1 MRRIR
6 AALKGKGGQ
15 PHGRRLYSG
24 VGPALRVAGRRERI
38 IVAYV
43 EVSKDGTVVARRAVP
58 PDRARSGC
66 EVCLEPGGRVRL
78 QVGQS
83 AVVGGY
89 EVRVVDGPV
98 GGPDSS
104 DVPSHDG
111 PVRIALDPP
120 DASLAATQDLA
131 VSDDAAAVSESQQ
144 LTVDAP
150 AAQRGTL
157 AMDGPQAATMA
168 AGPDDPTATMTL
180 GRAPT
185 QYGDIPPQI
194 EGYDITGALGRGG
207 MGTVW
212 KAVQLSTKR
221 EVALKFLG
229 TGGFVSPAAQKR
241 FEREVKIAARLE
253 HPNIARVYESG
264 LLRGGYYYAMELIHG
279 TPLDAYV
286 RDNDLPRRQMLE
298 LLRTVSQAVEHAHKN
313 GVVHRDLKPSNILVT
328 EDGQPHILDFGLARS
343 TVDEDDEMMLSI
355 DGQATGTPAFMAPEQ
370 AAGRRDDMGAWT
382 DVYALGVIAFGLI
395 TGHTPHDLT
404 GLKYDVIRRIAEE
417 EVQRPRDVCK
427 DVDKELEALLLKA
440 LASQAADRYPTAGA
454 LADDIRNYLQGRPL
468 TARPITFGYVASKW
482 LRRNWRRLAA
492 AAVLAGIITATAV
505 VTWYGGGGG
514 EPVPMAEEELGA
526 VVPVKAAAEVAWER
540 VQGLDPANGFGEVI
554 AKAQAVWRNAEMLF
568 DKKSYAEAKK
578 AYEELHSQAEAIWQR
593 QQQRR
598 PALDARDAYQQALKR
613 HDVQQ
618 LGKYGGKAWE
628 GVGAAVRTAESA
640 GDDFAAAAE
649 AWRQAEKLLGEAVA
663 EVQRQLKA
671 LVDGYVAQ
679 AQSLYDQ
686 KKYPEALAQAAA
698 AVAACPTDPTAR
710 AMRDRIEARLP
721 LPRELL
727 LDLGGGASMKLVL
740 IPAGKFLMGS
750 PADEPEREPDEG
762 PQRTVTISRPFHLGA
777 TEVTQRQY
785 ERAIGTNPSRF
796 LGPDNPVDSVSW
808 NDAVAFCRAVAD
820 RVGRNVR
827 LPTEAEWEYACRA
840 GTTGPFYTGPTIS
853 TDQANYAGNYAYGE
867 GKVGEFR
874 KKTLPVGTFPPNPWG
889 LYDLYGNVG
898 EWCADW
904 YGERYYEK
912 TGDCADPK
920 GPVAGD
926 RRVLRGGPWSNP
938 PAFCRSA
945 NRFSLRPDLSG
956 EAYGLRVAVTVGAAD
971 D

>member
-1 MRRIR
+1 M
-6 AALKGKGGQ
+6 
-15 PHGRRLYSG
+15 
-24 VGPALRVAGRRERI
+24 
-38 IVAYV
+38 AYV
-43 EVSKDGTVVARRAVP
+43 EVSKDGTVVARQAVA

-66 EVCLEPGGRVRL
+66 EVRLEPGGQVRL
-78 QVGQS
+78 KVGQS
-83 AVVGGY
+83 AVVGDY

-98 GGPDSS
+98 GGTDSS

-111 PVRIALDPP
+111 PVMIALDTPE
-120 DASLAATQDLA
+120 ASLAATQDLA
-131 VSDDAAAVSESQQ
+131 VSDDAAAVSDAQQ

-150 AAQRGTL
+150 AAHRLTPRP
-157 AMDGPQAATMA
+157 DGSEGATMA
-168 AGPDDPTATMTL
+168 AGPDDPTAAMTL

-212 KAVQLSTKR
+212 KAIQLSTKR

-264 LLRGGYYYAMELIHG
+264 LLRGGYYYAMALIHG
-279 TPLDAYV
+279 VPLDTYV
-286 RDNDLPRRQMLE
+286 REKRLSRRQMVD
-298 LLRTVSQAVEHAHKN
+298 LLRTICLAVEHAHKN
-313 GVVHRDLKPSNILVT
+313 GVVHRDLKPGNILVT
-328 EDGQPHILDFGLARS
+328 EDGQPHILDFGLAQS
-343 TVDEDDEMMLSI
+343 TFDEDDEMALSI
-355 DGQATGTPAFMAPEQ
+355 DGQATGTPAYMAPEQ
-370 AAGRRDDMGAWT
+370 AAGRRDEIGAWT
-382 DVYALGVIAFGLI
+382 DVYAIGVIAFGLI

-440 LASQAADRYPTAGA
+440 LASNAADRYAAAGA
-454 LADDIRNYLQGRPL
+454 LADDMRNYLQGRPL

-492 AAVLAGIITATAV
+492 AVVLAGVITATAV
-505 VTWYGGGGG
+505 ITWYGWGG
-514 EPVPMAEEELGA
+514 ESGPMAEEELGA

-540 VQGLDPANGFGEVI
+540 VQGLDPASGFGEVI
-554 AKAQAVWRNAEMLF
+554 AKAQAVWRNAKTLF
-568 DKKSYAEAKK
+568 DKKSYAEARK
-578 AYEELHSQAEAIWQR
+578 AYEELQRQSEAIWQR
-593 QQQRR
+593 QQQRQ
-598 PALDARDAYQQALKR
+598 PAFDARDAYRRALKR
-613 HDVQQ
+613 YDLEQ
-618 LGKYGGKAWE
+618 LKTYGGTAWQH
-628 GVGAAVRTAESA
+628 VAAAVRMAESA
-640 GDDFAAAAE
+640 GDNFAMAAA
-649 AWRQAEKLLGEAVA
+649 AWRQAEQLLGEAGRQG
-663 EVQRQLKA
+663 QRQLKA
-671 LVDGYVAQ
+671 LVDGYVTQ
-679 AQSLYDQ
+679 AQSLYEQ
-686 KKYPEALAQAAA
+686 KKYAEALAPVAAA
-698 AVAACPTDPTAR
+698 IAVCPTDRAAR
-710 AMRDRIEARLP
+710 GLRDRIEARLP
-721 LPRELL
+721 LPRELV
-727 LDLGGGASMKLVL
+727 LDLGGEVAMKLVL

-750 PADEPEREPDEG
+750 PADEPQREPDEA

-777 TEVTQRQY
+777 TEVTQPQY
-785 ERAIGTNPSRF
+785 ERVTGKNPSRF
-796 LGPDNPVDSVSW
+796 RGPDNPVDSVSW
-808 NDAVAFCRAVAD
+808 NDAVAFCRAVSD

-840 GTTGPFYTGPTIS
+840 GTTTPFYTGPTIS
-853 TDQANYAGNYAYGE
+853 TDQANYAGNYAYGP

-874 KKTLPVGTFPPNPWG
+874 KKTLPVGTFAPNPWG
-889 LYDLYGNVG
+889 LYDMYGNVG

-912 TGDCADPK
+912 TGDCTDPK

-926 RRVLRGGPWSNP
+926 HRALRGGPWSSP

-945 NRFSLRPDLSG
+945 NRFRLRPDLSG
-956 EAYGLRVAVTVGAAD
+956 EAYGLRVAVTLGVAEN
-971 D
+971 